1 MPYIYFSILLV
12 FLFAYSFFMTWQL
25 FNFIRVE
32 IFLNRIFS
40 EELVY
45 STSEQLSVL
54 LRALFLTKQWFK
66 ALILL
71 ETQKFLLIK
80 EEYYYLNIFGV
91 IYQNM
96 QDYDLAQ
103 LYYLKSLDK
112 KSGYSVAIK
121 NLSILK
127 RQF

>member
-12 FLFAYSFFMTWQL
+12 FLFAYSSFMTWQL

-45 STSEQLSVL
+45 STSEEFSAL
-54 LRALFLTKQWFK
+54 LRILFITKQWFR

-71 ETQKFLLIK
+71 EAQKFLLIK

-112 KSGYSVAIK
+112 KPGYSVAIK
-121 NLSILK
+121 NLSRLK
-127 RQF
+127 S